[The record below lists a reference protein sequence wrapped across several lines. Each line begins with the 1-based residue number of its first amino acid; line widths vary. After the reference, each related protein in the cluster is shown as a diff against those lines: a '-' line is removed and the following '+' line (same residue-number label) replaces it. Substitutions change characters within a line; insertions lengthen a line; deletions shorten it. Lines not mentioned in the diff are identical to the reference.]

1 MSEYYKYVSVDDWQ
15 TLPTN
20 NVKKALESG
29 KDPRFVRPTMKSLEA
44 QKMRKALKF
53 FTECRLQYLQK
64 NEHLREFHEMNEFI
78 DETPRYN
85 CLFKIMLDFY
95 NDQPTSRLDLED
107 ALGKVGKKAD
117 RPLQMMVKKGSIV
130 KEHSHT
136 DKRITLFFPSVLTLL
151 VFEFVIVPHYWAAW
165 FNIRKENNIQHMYK
179 DEYSLHALAQETI
192 KWHAIH
198 QKIYPKELQVAL
210 NPMVDKDLFPDF
222 VDEKCNVISING

>member
-1 MSEYYKYVSVDDWQ
+1 MNEYYEYVSVDDWQ

-29 KDPRFVRPTMKSLEA
+29 KDPRFVRPTMKSVEA

-85 CLFKIMLDFY
+85 CLFKIMFDFY

-107 ALGKVGKKAD
+107 ALGKTGKKAD
-117 RPLQMMVKKGSIV
+117 RPIQMMIKKGSIV
-130 KEHSHT
+130 KENSNL
-136 DKRITLFFPSVLTLL
+136 DKRIALFFPSVLTML
-151 VFEFVIVPHYWAAW
+151 VFEFVIAPHYWAAW
-165 FNIRKENNIQHMYK
+165 FNIRKENKIQHTYK

-192 KWHAIH
+192 KWHKIN
-198 QKIYPKELQVAL
+198 QKIYPKELHVAL
-210 NPMVDKDLFPDF
+210 NPMVDKVLFPNI
-222 VDEKCNVISING
+222 VHENGNVVSING